1 LLAAAAALAIPL
13 ALRQVIDGGLAADA
27 TVRMAVIRDHFV
39 GLAVLALAFAGFTAT
54 RFYLVSWLGERITSD
69 LRSAVYANVLQQRPA
84 YFESLQTGEVLSR
97 LTADATLVQTVV
109 GSSVSMGLR
118 SLVTG
123 MGALAVLI
131 AIRPTLVLSVAAVLA
146 GFVLP
151 LVLIGRRI
159 RRLSRA
165 TQDRL
170 ADSSATA
177 GEILD
182 AIGLVQSY
190 GREGYEA
197 GRYRIANEH
206 TFEAARRRSR
216 LRAAMTAFAIFAV
229 FFGNLYG
236 LYLGVEAVV
245 DGRLTAGTLGQ
256 IALLIAMIASSATV
270 LAEVWGD
277 LLRATGALER
287 LIELLDAA
295 PEGSDRG
302 GNDPTAGVRP
312 QPSGQA
318 CGPVRITFEDVVYSY
333 PSRPTAAVLTGFSLD
348 VEPGTM
354 VALVGASGAGK
365 STVFRLLQRFREPD
379 RGSISIDGRTITTFS
394 LSELRA
400 HFALVPQDPIVLS
413 GTIAFNIRYARPQ
426 ADDEAVREAAR
437 AAFADGFIER
447 LADGY
452 ASVVG
457 ERGVRLSGG
466 ERQRIAI
473 ARAILANRPVLL
485 LDEATSALDAESE
498 LTVRRALEAARRGRT
513 TLVIAHRLATV
524 RSADRIVLMDHGR
537 AIASGTHSELMQTS
551 GRYRRLVQLQWPDDD
566 PSEAGTAR
574 NRAAPEAAGVASPGT
589 VLTAS
594 DDEIAASD
602 STPATS
608 DGTLAASDSVPAAS
622 DGALAAFD
630 AALAAFDAARAASDA
645 ARSAPT
651 AADQPQPGT
660 ISRATR

>member
-1 LLAAAAALAIPL
+1 LLLAAGAALAIPL
-13 ALRQVIDGGLAADA
+13 ALRQVIDGGLAADS

-39 GLAVLALAFAGFTAT
+39 GLSVLALAFAGFTAT

-69 LRSAVYANVLQQRPA
+69 LRSAVYANVLQQRPT

-118 SLVTG
+118 SLVTAV
-123 MGALAVLI
+123 GALAILI

-165 TQDRL
+165 SQDRL

-190 GREGYEA
+190 GREAYEA
-197 GRYRIANEH
+197 GRYRVANER
-206 TFEAARRRSR
+206 TFEAARQRSR

-236 LYLGVEAVV
+236 LYLGVEAVL

-256 IALLIAMIASSATV
+256 IALLIAMIASSAAV

-287 LIELLDAA
+287 LIELLDAT

-302 GNDPTAGVRP
+302 DSEPVAGARLKA
-312 QPSGQA
+312 PSQA
-318 CGPVRITFEDVVYSY
+318 AGPVRITFEDVAFSY
-333 PSRPTAAVLTGFSLD
+333 PSRPNAAVLVGFSLD
-348 VEPGTM
+348 IEPGAM

-379 RGSISIDGRTITTFS
+379 RGSIRIDGRAIST
-394 LSELRA
+394 LALPELRA

-413 GTIAFNIRYARPQ
+413 GTIAFNIRYAQPQ
-426 ADDEAVREAAR
+426 ADDSAVRQAAR

-452 ASVVG
+452 ASLVG

-473 ARAILANRPVLL
+473 ARAILSDRPVLL

-498 LTVRRALEAARRGRT
+498 LAVRRALEAARRGRT

-537 AIASGTHSELMQTS
+537 AIASGTHAELMRTS
-551 GRYRRLVQLQWPDDD
+551 SRYRRLVQLQWPDD
-566 PSEAGTAR
+566 EANGVGTTRDGA
-574 NRAAPEAAGVASPGT
+574 
-589 VLTAS
+589 AS
-594 DDEIAASD
+594 DDARAASD
-602 STPATS
+602 DARPTS
-608 DGTLAASDSVPAAS
+608 ANVLAASD
-622 DGALAAFD
+622 DALAAFD
-630 AALAAFDAARAASDA
+630 NALAAFDDARAASNPA
-645 ARSAPT
+645 TAPSP
-651 AADQPQPGT
+651 AADQPRPGA
-660 ISRATR
+660 INRASR